1 MKACQTGKQVRVA
14 GVFNESIKKN
24 LSKKS
29 NGIDG
34 MDVIIANR
42 SFHQRLIRGETN
54 SRKKQ
59 VHPKAIKK

>member
-34 MDVIIANR
+34 MDVIIADGA
-42 SFHQRLIRGETN
+42 FHQRLIRGKIN
-54 SRKKQ
+54 SQEKQ
-59 VHPKAIKK
+59 IYPKPIKE